1 MKTITLSDL
10 TQDNFDNAAN
20 TVISGIKAYNP
31 RLDTREGTVLRDLL
45 VNPEAAIEGVIAG
58 QIDEARK
65 CSSLQLLQEAQDAG
79 EEVDQSDVNAILS
92 NFNITPSAGKTAKGI
107 VKVIVSEQRMSY
119 SIAKG
124 AKFSTTD
131 GVVFTVDEQILAASS
146 SSSIVRGIST
156 NKLYSGAAGYF
167 FLVPVTAEEPGTS
180 GNIVQGTSLTPD
192 SSISS
197 FVMAEAYK
205 DFCGGSDTQQLS
217 DVIKNIPSGLSIRGF
232 VNKSAAEGMLKS
244 EFDDGDH
251 PIVAVSIIGY
261 GNSAQLR
268 DKHNIFGVGVG
279 GRIDLYVRN
288 FTDYYTVT
296 KTLEGKQVKDADGE
310 IITGSYT
317 INVPVGTFPGAYW
330 IKSVADPFNTLTDSD
345 ENVLNSLAF
354 TAKRTADISGTE
366 HDFDSDNAEVEAFN
380 TIWQGFDISLTDVP
394 ADINADDSDSSND
407 GWSDARNFKV
417 TAFCLPQ
424 AEELQ
429 EYVDRDD
436 VKSVSTDVVVRCP
449 ILCHVSVSATVV
461 YDPRKPIDETST
473 KEKIRNY
480 INTLGFNGKITRS
493 EIVQIIKNAG
503 AVSVDMRNDDMLT
516 GSLYDAAGTY
526 HTLSGDSLDISSI
539 EDSKSMLTKDT
550 VVFCSD
556 ERSIQLQLISN
567 S

>member
-10 TQDNFDNAAN
+10 SQDNFDNAAN
-20 TVISGIKAYNP
+20 TVISGIKAYNK

-45 VNPEAAIEGVIAG
+45 VNPEAAIEGVISG

-65 CSSLQLLQEAQDAG
+65 CSSLKMLQESQEAG
-79 EEVDQSDVNAILS
+79 EEIDQSDVSALLS
-92 NFNITPSAGKTAKGI
+92 NFNISPAIGKNAKGI
-107 VKVIVSEQRMSY
+107 IKVVVSDSRMTY
-119 SIAKG
+119 SISKG
-124 AKFSTTD
+124 AKFNTTD
-131 GVVFTVDEQILAASS
+131 GVSFYSDSQVLVTKNAG
-146 SSSIVRGIST
+146 IVIEGVET
-156 NKLYSGAAGYF
+156 TKLYSGSAGYF
-167 FLVPVTAEEPGTS
+167 FLVPVTAEEPGAE
-180 GNIVQGTSLTPD
+180 GNIRQGTSVTPE
-192 SSISS
+192 SSIPA
-197 FVMAEAYK
+197 FIMAEAYE
-205 DFCGGSDTQQLS
+205 DFCGGSNLQQLS
-217 DVIKNIPSGLSIRGF
+217 EVIKNIPSGLSIRGF
-232 VNKSAAEGMLKS
+232 VNKTASEGMLRA
-244 EFDDGDH
+244 EFDEGEH
-251 PIVAVSIIGY
+251 PILAVSTVGY
-261 GNSAQLR
+261 GHPAQLR

-296 KTLEGKQVKDADGE
+296 KTLEGKQIKDTDGE
-310 IITGSYT
+310 IITGSYI

-354 TAKRTADISGTE
+354 TAKRTADISDTE
-366 HDFDSDNAEVEAFN
+366 HDFDPDNAEVEAFN

-394 ADINADDSDSSND
+394 ADINVDDSDSSND
-407 GWSDARNFKV
+407 GWSATRNFKV

-526 HTLSGDSLDISSI
+526 HTLSGDSLDITSI